1 MKKETKTIKK
11 DKPKQNNVPLIISGL
26 ALLSIVGYA
35 AVRDK
40 PVIDTSGR
48 YQDDLIEDTDYVE
61 VETSNSTQSSNVQ
74 STNVSTTSDRL
85 VYLDISKGRFSIST
99 FYTSFLAEIKANRFS
114 NAISMFE
121 ALNQHHVRYF
131 HNRYLKSSK
140 KGHTFYEDIRVI
152 NLSSVYKTRL
162 IKVLEKHGVGKVIK
176 TRI

>member
-1 MKKETKTIKK
+1 MKKVTKIIKK
-11 DKPKQNNVPLIISGL
+11 DKPKQSNVPLVIGGL
-26 ALLSIVGYA
+26 ALLGLVGYA

-40 PVIDTSGR
+40 PEIDTSGR
-48 YQDDLIEDTDYVE
+48 YQDDLIEDTDYIE
-61 VETSNSTQSSNVQ
+61 VETSNSAQ

-99 FYTSFLAEIKANRFS
+99 FYTSFLAEIKANRYS

-121 ALNQHHVRYF
+121 ALNQNHVRYF

-140 KGHTFYEDIRVI
+140 KNHTFYEDVRVI
-152 NLSSVYKTRL
+152 NLSSQYKTRL